1 MKQLFYNLL
10 VSLDQLANTIIGGNP
25 DVTVSG
31 HVGLKAAESS
41 ASNKWKLLEKILD
54 FTFEPIESNHC
65 LHCYL
70 DENDEDYTDNFI
82 ASLIIISIGCVF
94 LIPIVRG
101 IRAFRSS

>member
-1 MKQLFYNLL
+1 MSWGYNLL

-31 HVGLKAAESS
+31 HVGLMSS
-41 ASNKWKLLEKILD
+41 KHNSWRWLEKILD

-70 DENDEDYTDNFI
+70 DENDEDETDNMLATTI
-82 ASLIIISIGCVF
+82 VVIIGCFF
-94 LIPIVRG
+94 LIPIIATLSVFIKKG
-101 IRAFRSS
+101 T